1 MNRLVM
7 GCALLAVA
15 VLAAACATNGPAGEA
30 GSAGGSVPLEGTQWR
45 LTELDGRP
53 ARPAGTDA
61 PNLRLN
67 AADKRAGGNTGCN
80 SFGGEYTL
88 SGDSLRFGMLA
99 STRRACTDEALNAQ
113 EASYL
118 TALGNVRTWRITG
131 DSLELSGASG
141 VVARFVA
148 QPAS

>member
-1 MNRLVM
+1 MQRLVI

-15 VLAAACATNGPAGEA
+15 ALTAGCMSYGPAA

-45 LTELDGRP
+45 LTELGGRP
-53 ARPAGTDA
+53 ARPAGEDA
-61 PNLRLN
+61 PNLRLT

-88 SGDSLRFGMLA
+88 SGESLRFGMLA

-113 EASYL
+113 EGTYL
-118 TALGNVRTWRITG
+118 RALENVHTWRITG
-131 DSLELSGASG
+131 DTLELHGESG

-148 QPAS
+148 QSAG